1 MGGKWCITMSFSTI
15 YIYTAELFPTN
26 LRHSLLGICSMTG
39 RMGSILSPQTPL
51 LVSRLPQECTSRRPI
66 RTACW
71 LFAYNFK
78 QWQRFSDISLHTI
91 YLLCNFIYVALWN
104 RYIDCWLIIIHSG
117 DIIFFIFQSKC
128 YIGYDSV
135 YKNNC
140 YRIVSFFFLI
150 HLQLFLCHRHNLCP
164 NYHWYSLDVWRYPR
178 DYSLCSSR
186 KHWGRNFRIQCGRQR
201 ISVKNSRS
209 RNCRICRLKS
219 GRIYRDEL

>member
-1 MGGKWCITMSFSTI
+1 MSFLPLILYMGGKWCITMSFSTI

-104 RYIDCWLIIIHSG
+104 YIDCWLIIIHSG

-140 YRIVSFFFLI
+140 YRIVSFFFFDPFTVIFMSQAQFMPELPLI
-150 HLQLFLCHRHNLCP
+150 LFGCMALSAGLLSLFFPETLGTKLPDTVWEAENIGKEQQKQELQDLP
-164 NYHWYSLDVWRYPR
+164 S
-178 DYSLCSSR
+178 
-186 KHWGRNFRIQCGRQR
+186 
-201 ISVKNSRS
+201 
-209 RNCRICRLKS
+209 
-219 GRIYRDEL
+219 

>member
-1 MGGKWCITMSFSTI
+1 MSFLPLILYMGGKWCITMSFSTI

-78 QWQRFSDISLHTI
+78 QWQRLSDISLHTI
-91 YLLCNFIYVALWN
+91 YLLCNFIYVTLWN

-128 YIGYDSV
+128 YIGYDFV

-140 YRIVSFFFLI
+140 YRIVSFFFFDPFIVIFMSQAQFMPELPLI
-150 HLQLFLCHRHNLCP
+150 LFGCMALSAGLLSLFFPETLGTKLPDTVWEAENIGKEQQKQELQDLP
-164 NYHWYSLDVWRYPR
+164 S
-178 DYSLCSSR
+178 
-186 KHWGRNFRIQCGRQR
+186 
-201 ISVKNSRS
+201 
-209 RNCRICRLKS
+209 
-219 GRIYRDEL
+219 